1 MKNYKPFVM
10 KLIEIMKAPTVHF
23 IKKTIKT
30 ITIKTTT
37 KSMMISFINITLSD
51 QKMDKCT
58 INVSSHNLKPNLYVE
73 SIYQF
78 QCEFFFINYT
88 IKYTPQNWLIR
99 HWIIIL
105 CKTLLWIKI
114 ETILQFSKNI
124 CHFLRNT
131 TFSHLSGQKV
141 SLSLI
146 THC

>member
-73 SIYQF
+73 SI
-78 QCEFFFINYT
+78 
-88 IKYTPQNWLIR
+88 
-99 HWIIIL
+99 
-105 CKTLLWIKI
+105 
-114 ETILQFSKNI
+114 
-124 CHFLRNT
+124 
-131 TFSHLSGQKV
+131 
-141 SLSLI
+141 
-146 THC
+146 